1 MRQPTDE
8 RAHGSANRCESIVQ
22 GSHGEHVRVSCPLNA
37 QVARPTRA
45 TRRTAAGVPQND
57 CIPAPQPSS
66 LSEDGTTCAHS
77 HRRASAERRT
87 SQHKHERAPPT
98 QARAQPR
105 RRARPRSRAADLGDT
120 WSQAKKSTSTR
131 TFRDPKEL
139 LRMELLLTH
148 HPQRSPEEHL
158 RSTITYVDLS
168 EEGRSVNF

>member
-1 MRQPTDE
+1 MGVPIGVRQ
-8 RAHGSANRCESIVQ
+8 
-22 GSHGEHVRVSCPLNA
+22 SHGEHVRVSSPPDA

-45 TRRTAAGVPQND
+45 TRRTAAGVPQSD

-105 RRARPRSRAADLGDT
+105 RRARPRSRAADLGGT
-120 WSQAKKSTSTR
+120 WSQAKKHKHANLPEILKN
-131 TFRDPKEL
+131 FYAWHFY
-139 LRMELLLTH
+139 LRITHREALKNIYAALLLTWT
-148 HPQRSPEEHL
+148 SAKKEEVC
-158 RSTITYVDLS
+158 TFT
-168 EEGRSVNF
+168 